1 MFPPAGFIYGYPRFF
16 VEFVEFVEFVVFG
29 GGSGGGA
36 AYLTSRQG
44 HAE

>member
-16 VEFVEFVEFVVFG
+16 VKFVVFG
-29 GGSGGGA
+29 GGSGEGA

>member
-1 MFPPAGFIYGYPRFF
+1 MFPLRALFMGTRDFF

>member
-1 MFPPAGFIYGYPRFF
+1 MFPLRALLMGTRDF
-16 VEFVEFVEFVVFG
+16 FVEFVVFG
-29 GGSGGGA
+29 GGSGGRA

>member
-1 MFPPAGFIYGYPRFF
+1 MFPLRALFMGTRDF
-16 VEFVEFVEFVVFG
+16 FVEFVEFVVFG

-36 AYLTSRQG
+36 AYLTPRQG